1 MIPGDGTCDCID
13 PDFKPINCPTNT
25 DPTLPNYDEY
35 FGDSYCDGYLNTK
48 ENCFDGGDCCG
59 KEVNTNFCT
68 GEDCDC
74 IDPDYKPDTLKGK
87 MDEVCPTAHCTPFIN
102 DGACDA
108 DNNNKERCYDGGDC
122 CKENVKCIPGKAMKS
137 SPLLGPFGD

>member
-1 MIPGDGTCDCID
+1 MTLIPGDGTCDCID

-59 KEVNTNFCT
+59 KEVNTDYCYPEVGDN
-68 GEDCDC
+68 CDC
-74 IDPDYKPDTLKGK
+74 IDPNFKP
-87 MDEVCPTAHCTPFIN
+87 
-102 DGACDA
+102 
-108 DNNNKERCYDGGDC
+108 
-122 CKENVKCIPGKAMKS
+122 
-137 SPLLGPFGD
+137 